1 MTDRSRIRVLV
12 VDDEPFIRES
22 LTMFLEKKEFQ
33 ASSAESAE
41 KALALLSETPYDLAI
56 VDMGL
61 PGMDGDAMVL
71 QALEIQP
78 DMHVFIHTASSDY
91 HLSERLGQAG
101 VRPEHVFN
109 KPLGDLTMLIDEIE
123 RVMVGD

>member
-1 MTDRSRIRVLV
+1 MRDRSRIRVLV

-22 LTMFLEKKEFQ
+22 LTMFLEKKDFQ
-33 ASSAESAE
+33 AASAESAE
-41 KALALLSETPYDLAI
+41 KALTLLSETSYNLVI

-71 QALEIQP
+71 QALEIHP

-91 HLSERLGQAG
+91 HLSEQLGQAG

-109 KPLGDLTMLIDEIE
+109 KPLGDLTILINAIE
-123 RVMVGD
+123 RVMDRD

>member
-22 LTMFLEKKEFQ
+22 LTLFLEKKDFRA
-33 ASSAESAE
+33 ASAGSAE
-41 KALALLSETPYDLAI
+41 KALALLLETAYDLVI

-61 PGMDGDAMVL
+61 PGMGGDAMVL
-71 QALEIQP
+71 HALEIRP
-78 DMHVFIHTASSDY
+78 DMHIFIHTASPDY

-101 VRPEHVFN
+101 VRPEHVFI
-109 KPLGDLTMLIDEIE
+109 KPLGDLTLLIEKIE
-123 RVMVGD
+123 RVMTDD

>member
-1 MTDRSRIRVLV
+1 MTDRSRIHVLV

-22 LTMFLEKKEFQ
+22 LTMFLQKKNFQ
-33 ASSAESAE
+33 AASAESAE
-41 KALALLSETPYDLAI
+41 NALALLSETRYDLAI

-71 QALEIQP
+71 QALGLQP
-78 DMHVFIHTASSDY
+78 DMHIFIHTASPDY

-101 VRPEHVFN
+101 VRAEHAFN
-109 KPLGDLTMLIDEIE
+109 KPLGDLTLLIDEIE
-123 RVMVGD
+123 RVMAGD